1 MTRRAISSAVA
12 AAPFRLTAEE
22 FPFPGAAVRAEI
34 PIPTVAGSRIPTVV
48 ATRTRVVVAIRIR
61 AVVVDIQIRA
71 AADIRIQ
78 VAVEIRTRVVVAI
91 RTRVVAAI
99 RIRVVAAIRIRAV
112 AIIPAADFLLLAGRT
127 IIASPISTF
136 TRSLSNQAVSIIA
149 ATRSLVCRQH
159 LVTWLRSCDDNT
171 ALVITRR

>member
-48 ATRTRVVVAIRIR
+48 ATRTRVVVGIRIR

-71 AADIRIQ
+71 PAAAIRIR
-78 VAVEIRTRVVVAI
+78 AVVVD
-91 RTRVVAAI
+91 I